1 MGDSSSEIEEIVD
14 MLEEEVVGDC
24 SNISRA
30 AGKPEI
36 QGDKFWKM
44 FTAYMLNSNQKTR
57 AVQKHYMSDTNVC

>member
-36 QGDKFWKM
+36 QGDKF
-44 FTAYMLNSNQKTR
+44 
-57 AVQKHYMSDTNVC
+57 